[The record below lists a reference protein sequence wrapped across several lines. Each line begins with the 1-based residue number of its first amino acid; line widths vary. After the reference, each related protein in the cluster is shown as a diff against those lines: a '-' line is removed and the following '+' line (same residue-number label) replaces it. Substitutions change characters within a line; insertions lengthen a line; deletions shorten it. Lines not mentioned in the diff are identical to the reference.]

1 MDLDAIEED
10 KRVRERKRFRECDRY
25 RNEREAEGICR
36 KKKKKMEV
44 GELERK

>member
-1 MDLDAIEED
+1 MPLKKIKEFG
-10 KRVRERKRFRECDRY
+10 RERDFRECDRY